1 MKKKISRQPRAESE
15 ANAKRAKGQ
24 RTDKRSVATERK
36 RGGEDIRERAERFHT
51 LADSAPVLIWVNGA
65 DGCEFVNREYLEFLG
80 AGETEVL
87 GFGWVQFVH
96 PEDRE
101 AYVNAYV
108 EAASRRSRFEAEFRF
123 RRRDGEYRWMRTVGM
138 PRIERGEIKGYAGGT
153 YDITESKLAEERLR
167 EEAEIIEAIHRTGR
181 AISAELNLQSV
192 VQEVTDAATEL
203 VGARFGAFFYNV
215 IDQSGESYMLYTL
228 SGAPREAFANFPMP
242 RNTGLFGPT
251 FRGEGTIRIADV
263 KKDTRY
269 GKNSPYH
276 GMPPDHLPVR
286 SYLAVPVVSRTGVLG
301 GLFFGHPDA
310 GVFMERHERIVEGLA
325 AQTAIAMD
333 NARLY
338 ELSQRERAKAEEAN
352 RMKDEFLAT
361 VSHELRSPLNAILG
375 WARMLSGKWLDEEES
390 ARALEVIYNN
400 ACAQNQL
407 ISDLLDVSRI
417 ITGKLRLDAR
427 LTALPP
433 TVEAAMDAVR
443 PAADAKNIK
452 LISDIDPAA
461 GPVSGD
467 ADRLQQ
473 IVWNLLSNAVKFTPA
488 GGQVAVRLES
498 DGALVMIAVIDTGE
512 GIEPEFL
519 PFVFDRFSQ
528 FERGPA
534 RSAGGLGLGL
544 AITRHLV
551 ELHGGT
557 VNAASRGR
565 GQGATFT
572 VTLPLA
578 RPRNKSGDVGRDHLA
593 GGGEIPQSHA
603 PSPDRLRDL
612 RVLVVDDE
620 PDARDLFS
628 LILKVNGAEV
638 RNCSSAAEALQA
650 LDECRS
656 DVLVSDIGMP
666 VEDGYELIRKVRERE
681 PERGGLIPAV
691 ALTAYARA
699 EDVRRALEQGYQA
712 HLAKPVEPTELVR
725 VVANLAGREVGA

>member
-1 MKKKISRQPRAESE
+1 
-15 ANAKRAKGQ
+15 
-24 RTDKRSVATERK
+24 
-36 RGGEDIRERAERFHT
+36 
-51 LADSAPVLIWVNGA
+51 
-65 DGCEFVNREYLEFLG
+65 
-80 AGETEVL
+80 
-87 GFGWVQFVH
+87 
-96 PEDRE
+96 
-101 AYVNAYV
+101 
-108 EAASRRSRFEAEFRF
+108 
-123 RRRDGEYRWMRTVGM
+123 
-138 PRIERGEIKGYAGGT
+138 
-153 YDITESKLAEERLR
+153 
-167 EEAEIIEAIHRTGR
+167 
-181 AISAELNLQSV
+181 
-192 VQEVTDAATEL
+192 
-203 VGARFGAFFYNV
+203 
-215 IDQSGESYMLYTL
+215 
-228 SGAPREAFANFPMP
+228 
-242 RNTGLFGPT
+242 
-251 FRGEGTIRIADV
+251 
-263 KKDTRY
+263 
-269 GKNSPYH
+269 
-276 GMPPDHLPVR
+276 
-286 SYLAVPVVSRTGVLG
+286 LG

-361 VSHELRSPLNAILG
+361 LSHELRSPLNAILG

-427 LTALPP
+427 LIALPP
-433 TVEAAMDAVR
+433 IVEAAMDVVL

-452 LISDIDPAA
+452 LISDIDPGA

-473 IVWNLLSNAVKFTPA
+473 IVWNLLSNAAKFTPA

-498 DGALVMIAVIDTGE
+498 DGAVVMIVVVDTGE

-528 FERGPA
+528 FEIGPA

-565 GQGATFT
+565 GQGAAFT

-578 RPRNKSGDVGRDHLA
+578 RPRKNSGDVGRGHPA
-593 GGGEIPQSHA
+593 GGGENPQSRVA
-603 PSPDRLRDL
+603 SRDRLRDL

-628 LILKVNGAEV
+628 LILTVNGAEV
-638 RNCSSAAEALQA
+638 RDCSSAAEALQA
-650 LDECRS
+650 LDEWRS

-681 PERGGLIPAV
+681 PGGTEE
-691 ALTAYARA
+691 TADFHGCYRST
-699 EDVRRALEQGYQA
+699 
-712 HLAKPVEPTELVR
+712 KII
-725 VVANLAGREVGA
+725 RENPRFLPFHCRPL